1 MQIENAIKD
10 EFVTEYI
17 PDEFQVKS
25 FYLPEPLVK
34 HEVGELTETVTR
46 SEERS
51 QFVFSTCGDAAQDL
65 QRRYVIGSFVVQVI
79 SFRPTF
85 LTAIESNIIRDSTSS
100 RSSGFGYLCD

>member
-34 HEVGELTETVTR
+34 HEVGELTEPVTR

-51 QFVFSTCGDAAQDL
+51 QF
-65 QRRYVIGSFVVQVI
+65 
-79 SFRPTF
+79 
-85 LTAIESNIIRDSTSS
+85 
-100 RSSGFGYLCD
+100 GFQLAETLHRICNADMSPEAL